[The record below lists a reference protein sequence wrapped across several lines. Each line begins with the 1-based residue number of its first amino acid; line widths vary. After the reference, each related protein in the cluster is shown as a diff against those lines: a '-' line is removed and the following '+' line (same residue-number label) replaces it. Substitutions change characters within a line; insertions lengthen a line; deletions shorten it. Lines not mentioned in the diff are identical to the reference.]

1 VGQPV
6 AVELKPSATP
16 GRVRLELNR
25 SLTGMG
31 HERYR
36 GPADARTQ
44 KPADEL
50 ARRLFATGS
59 VTAVHVYGNIVTI
72 DLADESARDAVV
84 RLVEDL
90 YQYWRP
96 GMQPPSEEE
105 LLAQVPK
112 SAPAEATASTTAEGG
127 ASNSAASK
135 IPPHLLARSQTA
147 LVKARANRG

>member
-1 VGQPV
+1 MGQPV

-36 GPADARTQ
+36 SAADARAQ

-50 ARRLFATGS
+50 ARRLFDTAS
-59 VTAVHVYGNIVTI
+59 VTSVHVYGNVVTI
-72 DLADESARDAVV
+72 DLADESARDTVV
-84 RLVEDL
+84 RIVTDL

-112 SAPAEATASTTAEGG
+112 SAPTEAAVASDGG
-127 ASNSAASK
+127 TVDPNLSK
-135 IPPHLLARSQTA
+135 IPPHLLARSQAA
-147 LVKARANRG
+147 LAKARAKQG

>member
-1 VGQPV
+1 MGQPV

-16 GRVRLELNR
+16 GRIRLETNR

-36 GPADARTQ
+36 SPADARSQ

-50 ARRLFATGS
+50 ARRLFAAGS
-59 VTAVHVYGNIVTI
+59 VSAVHIYGNVVTI
-72 DLADESARDAVV
+72 DLLDESGRDGVV
-84 RLVEDL
+84 RIVEDL

-112 SAPAEATASTTAEGG
+112 SAPTDAPAATQEGG
-127 ASNSAASK
+127 VASPNAAK
-135 IPPHLLARSQTA
+135 IPPHLLARSQGA
-147 LVKARANRG
+147 LAKARAKQG